1 MKENTSKYPIYHW
14 DIMQGT
20 DAWRNLR
27 TGKLTASH
35 AQEIGNCGKGLDTYI
50 MEVLAGEYSSGEV
63 EFYKNKDMDRGTELE
78 PSARAIYELE
88 NNVTLEQVGFI
99 EYNDLIGCSPD
110 GLEGEDVGV
119 EIKCHADVGH
129 FKMILNG
136 ADEID
141 TKYMWQIQMNL
152 LITGRKLWKYI
163 AYNPNFQKSLL
174 VFDILPDKVMQDKL
188 LAGFK
193 LGEEKIKAI
202 KSKIN

>member
-1 MKENTSKYPIYHW
+1 MKIYK
-14 DIMQGT
+14 DLVQGT
-20 DAWRNLR
+20 PEWHAVRK
-27 TGKLTASH
+27 GKLTASH

-50 MEVLAGEYSSGEV
+50 MEVLANEYSSGEI
-63 EFYKNKDMDRGTELE
+63 EFYSNKDMSRGTELE

-88 NNVTLEQVGFI
+88 NDCQIEQVGFI
-99 EYNDLIGCSPD
+99 EYNDFIGCSPD
-110 GLEGEDVGV
+110 GLIGEDVGI

-129 FKMILNG
+129 FKMILKG
-136 ADEID
+136 AEEID
-141 TKYMWQIQMNL
+141 SKYMWQIQMNL

-174 VFDILPDKVMQDKL
+174 VFDILPDPVMHEKL

-202 KSKIN
+202 KSKL